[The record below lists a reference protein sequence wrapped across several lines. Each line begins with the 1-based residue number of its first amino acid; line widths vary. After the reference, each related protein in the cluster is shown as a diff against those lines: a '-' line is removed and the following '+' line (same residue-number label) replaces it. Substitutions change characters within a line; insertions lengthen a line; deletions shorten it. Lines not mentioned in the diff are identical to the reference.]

1 MAISKDMQLLR
12 EYAAGNSEEAF
23 ATLVSR
29 HVNLV
34 YSAALRYAGNSH
46 QAEEITQAVFVILAK
61 KAGRLNSAT
70 VLSGWL
76 YQTARLTASNFIRT
90 ENRRQHRE
98 QEAHMQSIVNE
109 SVPELWKQVGPI
121 LDEAMAHLS
130 ETDRNAVVLRFFE
143 GKPLKEVG
151 AALGTTDDA
160 AKMRVNRAVEKLRA
174 FFLKRGVT
182 LSSAGLTASICENS
196 VQSAP
201 SGLAASVA
209 LGAGKNAVLAGSTLT
224 LSTGALKLMAWSKLN
239 IAIGVALAGFAAVEW
254 SQLSTARHNVA
265 ELREQ
270 LQRQA
275 ELNQTQQAE
284 MAKLDERN
292 AVLNK
297 QIQSSA
303 LATAKARNLN
313 SMARPIASAARKGAA
328 LADWMKDPTMVAFM
342 RDQYTTTLKKEYA
355 PFVKQMNLTPEQT
368 DAFYQLLLDNWKST
382 QEAGTAQLSGA
393 TPAQTPTESKQILDS
408 GMQALLGPDGYAQ
421 YQDYASEV
429 GVRAEVDQ
437 MKSDFADNPLTSDQ
451 EEQLVQTMKAAQSSV
466 LGPNQA
472 VKFSVADPDSAMAQ
486 NLQQQENINQQVL
499 EDAVDF
505 LSPAQLQT
513 LGTSQSNRVSMEKAG
528 YAMAQKMFG
537 TQSNGNAG
545 SAQ

>member
-1 MAISKDMQLLR
+1 MAISEDMQLLR